1 MACSCR
7 TAPLRSFLS
16 GLAQVHRLESSSQVA
31 LQRWS
36 QASLPSTRH
45 RQNGVLRQLRGFHSS
60 KSVAQEAAA
69 TSSDVPETTPA
80 PAPTPTVTSS
90 AVAEGITEST
100 SAAKPKKKKQRWRD
114 KEQSEVER
122 LKEEQAKKEQAKIQG
137 EGTKKKKPRNSNKPQ
152 KSKNPKKS
160 QKQDPEDDGITEK
173 QGVRTIRRKDG
184 IIISTRSTGDANKLR
199 NGPGAS
205 AATLGKPRRVEDA
218 AKGTE
223 PSSAKDTDEERKD
236 WPDWRIQKEALKEKF
251 PDGWRPRKRLSPD
264 ALAGIRALNAQY
276 PDIYTTAALSAKF
289 EVDPEAIR
297 RILKSKWQPSTEQE
311 EKRLKRWRTRGAQ
324 IWETKAALGVK
335 PPKQWRE
342 EGISRDPSWHA
353 WRRKVAQRE
362 QEWEDE
368 EKRLYREKRAASL
381 QSRLAGKV
389 L

>member
-1 MACSCR
+1 M
-7 TAPLRSFLS
+7 RSFLS
-16 GLAQVHRLESSSQVA
+16 GLAQVHRLESSSSQVA

-36 QASLPSTRH
+36 HASLPSTRH

-100 SAAKPKKKKQRWRD
+100 SATKPKKKKQRWRD
-114 KEQSEVER
+114 KEQSEVEK

-137 EGTKKKKPRNSNKPQ
+137 EGTKKKPRNSKKLQ

-184 IIISTRSTGDANKLR
+184 IIISTRSTGDANRFR
-199 NGPGAS
+199 NDPGVS

-236 WPDWRIQKEALKEKF
+236 WPHWRIQKEALKEKF

-297 RILKSKWQPSTEQE
+297 RILKSKWQPSTEE
-311 EKRLKRWRTRGAQ
+311 EEERLKRWRTRGAQ

>member
-1 MACSCR
+1 
-7 TAPLRSFLS
+7 
-16 GLAQVHRLESSSQVA
+16 
-31 LQRWS
+31 
-36 QASLPSTRH
+36 
-45 RQNGVLRQLRGFHSS
+45 LRGFHSS
-60 KSVAQEAAA
+60 KRVAQEAAA
-69 TSSDVPETTPA
+69 TSSDVPETTPS

-100 SAAKPKKKKQRWRD
+100 SAEKPKKKKQRWRD
-114 KEQSEVER
+114 KDQTEVEK
-122 LKEEQAKKEQAKIQG
+122 LKEEQAKKEQAKIKG
-137 EGTKKKKPRNSNKPQ
+137 EGAKKKT
-152 KSKNPKKS
+152 KNPKKS
-160 QKQDPEDDGITEK
+160 QKPKKAKTSQKQAPEDDGITEK

-184 IIISTRSTGDANKLR
+184 ITISTRSAGDANKFR

-205 AATLGKPRRVEDA
+205 AATSGKPRNVED
-218 AKGTE
+218 
-223 PSSAKDTDEERKD
+223 SAKETGSWSAKNADEDRKN

-276 PDIYTTAALSAKF
+276 PDIYTTSALSAKF

-297 RILKSKWQPSTEQE
+297 RILKGKWQPSTEE
-311 EKRLKRWRTRGAQ
+311 EEQRLKRWRTRGAQ

>member
-1 MACSCR
+1 M
-7 TAPLRSFLS
+7 
-16 GLAQVHRLESSSQVA
+16 E
-31 LQRWS
+31 
-36 QASLPSTRH
+36 
-45 RQNGVLRQLRGFHSS
+45 
-60 KSVAQEAAA
+60 K
-69 TSSDVPETTPA
+69 
-80 PAPTPTVTSS
+80 
-90 AVAEGITEST
+90 
-100 SAAKPKKKKQRWRD
+100 
-114 KEQSEVER
+114 
-122 LKEEQAKKEQAKIQG
+122 LKEEQAKKELAKIRG
-137 EGTKKKKPRNSNKPQ
+137 EGAKKRPKNSTMPQKTKKANKAKTPQ
-152 KSKNPKKS
+152 N
-160 QKQDPEDDGITEK
+160 QAPEDNGITEK

-184 IIISTRSTGDANKLR
+184 ITISTRSMGEASKFR
-199 NGPGAS
+199 NGHGAS
-205 AATLGKPRRVEDA
+205 AAASGKLRIVEDS

-223 PSSAKDTDEERKD
+223 SWSTKETDEDRKN
-236 WPDWRIQKEALKEKF
+236 WPDWRIQKEALKQKF

-297 RILKSKWQPSTEQE
+297 RILKSKWQPSTEE
-311 EKRLKRWRTRGAQ
+311 EEQRLKRWRTRGAQ